1 MLLSR
6 PHTNHLRYA
15 ADPQVRLYS
24 SRFTDSME
32 MLSSVETVANH
43 LNNHEAWFQRCAAPM
58 TVSIVD
64 AQSYK
69 LTLGQ
74 FGNFGFEVEPTIT
87 LKLLPQE
94 HGIYRIKT
102 VKNSA
107 ISAIQQDNYDVD
119 FQASMRLIPGK
130 SDGSDITMVE
140 WDLDLSV
147 WVRLPRIITML
158 PERLVQSSG
167 DHLLRQI
174 VRQISGRLTW
184 KVQEDFH
191 AFQGL
196 KCPKRAR
203 LSF

>member
-6 PHTNHLRYA
+6 PHTNHLRHL

-32 MLSSVETVANH
+32 MLSSVGTVANH
-43 LNNHEAWFQRCAAPM
+43 LNNHKAWFQRCAAPM
-58 TVSIVD
+58 PVRVVD
-64 AQSYK
+64 AQSYN

-74 FGNFGFEVEPTIT
+74 FGNFGFEVEPSIT

-94 HGIYRIKT
+94 RGIYRIET
-102 VKNSA
+102 TKNSTL
-107 ISAIQQDNYDVD
+107 SAIQQDNYDVD
-119 FQASMRLIPGK
+119 FQASMRLIPGELDD
-130 SDGSDITMVE
+130 SAITMVQ
-140 WDLDLSV
+140 WDLDLNV
-147 WVRLPRIITML
+147 WVRLPRVITML

-174 VRQISGRLTW
+174 VRQISRRLTW

-191 AFQGL
+191 AVQGL

-203 LSF
+203 SSF

>member
-6 PHTNHLRYA
+6 PHTNHLRHL

-32 MLSSVETVANH
+32 MLSSVGTVANH

-58 TVSIVD
+58 PVRVVD
-64 AQSYK
+64 AQSYN

-74 FGNFGFEVEPTIT
+74 FGNFGFEVEPSIT

-94 HGIYRIKT
+94 RGIYRIET
-102 VKNSA
+102 TKNSTL
-107 ISAIQQDNYDVD
+107 SAIQQDNYDVD
-119 FQASMRLIPGK
+119 FQASMRLIPGELDD
-130 SDGSDITMVE
+130 SVITMVQ
-140 WDLDLSV
+140 WDLDLNV
-147 WVRLPRIITML
+147 WVRLPRVITML

-174 VRQISGRLTW
+174 VRQISRRLTW

-191 AFQGL
+191 AVQGL

-203 LSF
+203 SSF